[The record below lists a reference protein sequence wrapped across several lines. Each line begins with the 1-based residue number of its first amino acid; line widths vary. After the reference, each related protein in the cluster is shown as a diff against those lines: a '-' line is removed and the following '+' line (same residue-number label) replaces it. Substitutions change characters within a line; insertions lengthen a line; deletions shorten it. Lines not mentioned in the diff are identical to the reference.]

1 MKYIR
6 WNYVAEEMKAKNIS
20 NDKIAELLGVNVA
33 TWYRYKKNQ
42 TDIPF
47 QVFCNMIDIL
57 ELKFDDIVK
66 DKDLNDGV
74 DELLNIFD
82 NKNKLSNNI
91 KKFNE
96 LNRDKPKT
104 TLKFNTDR
112 IKK

>member
-6 WNYVAEEMKAKNIS
+6 WNYVAEEMKVKNIS

-66 DKDLNDGV
+66 DKDLNDSV
-74 DELLNIFD
+74 DELLNIFE
-82 NKNKLSNNI
+82 NKNKLSDNI
-91 KKFNE
+91 KKLNE
-96 LNRDKPKT
+96 LNKDKPKT

-112 IKK
+112 IK

>member
-6 WNYVAEEMKAKNIS
+6 WNYVAEEMKVKNIS

-66 DKDLNDGV
+66 DKDLNDDV
-74 DELLNIFD
+74 DDLLNIFE

-96 LNRDKPKT
+96 LNKDKPKT
-104 TLKFNTDR
+104 TLKFNKR
-112 IKK
+112 